1 MSQRST
7 SPLSRSTVR
16 RTLQRFWDVTR
27 TQPLIVF
34 LSVFSSAGYIFLLT
48 FANTYVMALIVD
60 RIQVGPVAG
69 GQVFE
74 VFGPYILALVLVNLV
89 GQILSKL
96 QDYTVYKLEIAG
108 NYHLARLCFDTL
120 SNQSMTFHTSRFGGS
135 LVSQASRFMSGY
147 TGLVDVTV
155 YSLIPT
161 ITSVICTVAALAP
174 VVPTF
179 TVILVGIMV
188 VYIAF
193 VWLMYKRIMPLSAA
207 TSAAQNKLSGVLS
220 DAVTNI
226 LAVKTCGREDFERD
240 LFDTADRAAR
250 DAETVSMRA
259 MMQRNLRPR
268 ALSSSPC
275 CGERVRRG
283 RQRVVWHLGRHARHD
298 LYLYVQPHHAPELRE
313 LHDAAHQPRAGRCGR
328 DDARAGRAASGG
340 RRRERLRAQGARGR
354 D

>member
-7 SPLSRSTVR
+7 SPLKRSTVR

-60 RIQVGPVAG
+60 RVQAGPVAG
-69 GQVFE
+69 DQVFE

-135 LVSQASRFMSGY
+135 LVSQTSRFMSGY

-161 ITSVICTVAALAP
+161 RITVN
-174 VVPTF
+174 
-179 TVILVGIMV
+179 VGTTG
-188 VYIAF
+188 A
-193 VWLMYKRIMPLSAA
+193 SAA
-207 TSAAQNKLSGVLS
+207 TVQMTEVMVGMSEYT
-220 DAVTNI
+220 VTS
-226 LAVKTCGREDFERD
+226 T
-240 LFDTADRAAR
+240 
-250 DAETVSMRA
+250 
-259 MMQRNLRPR
+259 
-268 ALSSSPC
+268 SP
-275 CGERVRRG
+275 V
-283 RQRVVWHLGRHARHD
+283 
-298 LYLYVQPHHAPELRE
+298 
-313 LHDAAHQPRAGRCGR
+313 
-328 DDARAGRAASGG
+328 
-340 RRRERLRAQGARGR
+340 
-354 D
+354 

>member
-7 SPLSRSTVR
+7 SPLKRSTVR
-16 RTLQRFWDVTR
+16 RTLRRFWDVTR

-60 RIQVGPVAG
+60 RVQAGPVAG
-69 GQVFE
+69 DQVFE
-74 VFGPYILALVLVNLV
+74 VFAPYILALVLVNLV

-135 LVSQASRFMSGY
+135 LVSQTSRFMSGY

-188 VYIAF
+188 V
-193 VWLMYKRIMPLSAA
+193 
-207 TSAAQNKLSGVLS
+207 
-220 DAVTNI
+220 
-226 LAVKTCGREDFERD
+226 
-240 LFDTADRAAR
+240 
-250 DAETVSMRA
+250 
-259 MMQRNLRPR
+259 
-268 ALSSSPC
+268 
-275 CGERVRRG
+275 
-283 RQRVVWHLGRHARHD
+283 
-298 LYLYVQPHHAPELRE
+298 
-313 LHDAAHQPRAGRCGR
+313 
-328 DDARAGRAASGG
+328 
-340 RRRERLRAQGARGR
+340 
-354 D
+354 

>member
-7 SPLSRSTVR
+7 SPLKRSTVR

-60 RIQVGPVAG
+60 RVQAGPVAG
-69 GQVFE
+69 DQVFE

-96 QDYTVYKLEIAG
+96 QDYTVYKLEITG

-135 LVSQASRFMSGY
+135 LVSQTSRFMSGY
-147 TGLVDVTV
+147 TG

-161 ITSVICTVAALAP
+161 ITSVVCTVAALAP

-193 VWLMYKRIMPLSAA
+193 V
-207 TSAAQNKLSGVLS
+207 
-220 DAVTNI
+220 
-226 LAVKTCGREDFERD
+226 
-240 LFDTADRAAR
+240 
-250 DAETVSMRA
+250 
-259 MMQRNLRPR
+259 
-268 ALSSSPC
+268 
-275 CGERVRRG
+275 
-283 RQRVVWHLGRHARHD
+283 
-298 LYLYVQPHHAPELRE
+298 
-313 LHDAAHQPRAGRCGR
+313 
-328 DDARAGRAASGG
+328 
-340 RRRERLRAQGARGR
+340 
-354 D
+354 

>member
-16 RTLQRFWDVTR
+16 RTLQRFWGVTR

-60 RIQVGPVAG
+60 RVQAGPVAG
-69 GQVFE
+69 DQVFE

-135 LVSQASRFMSGY
+135 LVSQTSRFMSGY

-179 TVILVGIMV
+179 TVILVCIMA

-226 LAVKTCGREDFERD
+226 LAVKTCGREDFGTR
-240 LFDTADRAAR
+240 F
-250 DAETVSMRA
+250 
-259 MMQRNLRPR
+259 
-268 ALSSSPC
+268 
-275 CGERVRRG
+275 VRRRRSCRARRRDGLDARHDAAQLYDLGPYRHHHGRGECVRGG
-283 RQRVVWHLGRHARHD
+283 RQRVVWHFGRLARHD
-298 LYLYVQPHHAPELRE
+298 LYLHL
-313 LHDAAHQPRAGRCGR
+313 
-328 DDARAGRAASGG
+328 
-340 RRRERLRAQGARGR
+340 
-354 D
+354 